1 MKKIL
6 LYLLIALIV
15 LIAAAYTLFKISGSR
30 DFQFY
35 GGLVTKAETTEKVV
49 ALTFDDGPTDNTDEI
64 LSILKEEDVK
74 ATFFVTGR
82 EVQENF
88 EEAQKLVAAGHELG
102 NHSYS
107 HKRMVLKTSSFIKE
121 EIEHT
126 DELIRKTG
134 YEGTIQFRPPYGK
147 KLIGLPRYLDKH
159 NRKTILWDIEPET
172 YPEIAANSK
181 KIVNHV
187 SENVQP
193 GSIILLHVMYD
204 SREESMKS
212 VKGIIT
218 DLKAKGYTFKTVSE
232 IVK

>member
-1 MKKIL
+1 MKKTIM
-6 LYLLIALIV
+6 IV
-15 LIAAAYTLFKISGSR
+15 LISIVILFAIAYGLLKISGSR

-35 GGLVTKAETTEKVV
+35 GGLVTKAETTDKVV
-49 ALTFDDGPTDNTDEI
+49 ALTFDDGPTNNTDDI

-82 EVQENF
+82 EIDENF
-88 EEAQKLVAAGHELG
+88 EEAKKLAEAGHELG

-107 HKRMVLKTSSFIKE
+107 HKRMVLKTPSFIKS
-121 EIEHT
+121 EIEKT

-147 KLIGLPRYLDKH
+147 KLIALPRYLDKH
-159 NRKTILWDIEPET
+159 DRKTILWNLEPDS
-172 YPEIAANSK
+172 YPEIASDAE
-181 KIVNHV
+181 KIVKHV
-187 SENVQP
+187 NEKIEP

-212 VKGIIT
+212 VKGIIK
-218 DLKAKGYTFKTVSE
+218 DLKAKGYTFQTVSE
-232 IVK
+232 ILE

>member
-1 MKKIL
+1 MKKIVLYIIVSIFIL
-6 LYLLIALIV
+6 LAL
-15 LIAAAYTLFKISGSR
+15 AYGGLKLSSSR

-35 GGLVTKAETTEKVV
+35 GGLVTRAETTEKVV

-82 EVQENF
+82 EVKENF
-88 EEAQKLVAAGHELG
+88 ENAQKLVAAGHELG

-107 HKRMVLKTSSFIKE
+107 HKRMVLKTPSFIKE
-121 EIEHT
+121 EIEQT
-126 DELIRKTG
+126 DELIRKAG
-134 YEGTIQFRPPYGK
+134 YEGTIQFRPPFGK
-147 KLIGLPRYLDKH
+147 KLIGLPRYLDKN

-172 YPEIAANSK
+172 YPEIAADSE
-181 KIVNHV
+181 KIVKHV
-187 SENVQP
+187 NDKVRP

-204 SREESMKS
+204 TRAESMKS
-212 VKGIIT
+212 VKGIIHA
-218 DLKAKGYTFKTVSE
+218 LKAKGYTFKSVSE